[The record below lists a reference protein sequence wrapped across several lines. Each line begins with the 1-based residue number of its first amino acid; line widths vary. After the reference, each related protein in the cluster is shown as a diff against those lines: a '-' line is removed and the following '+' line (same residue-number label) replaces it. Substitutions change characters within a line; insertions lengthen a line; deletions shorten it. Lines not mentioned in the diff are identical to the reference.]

1 MKTVLKGTVIAL
13 GLTGAMLVAA
23 SPASA
28 ADVGI
33 RIGGAG
39 VGVQIGNGHY
49 YDSHHRRQS
58 YNYPSDW
65 KTYHHPQTWY
75 RSHQQWNDQSGQD
88 WYRR

>member
-1 MKTVLKGTVIAL
+1 MKTILRSTIIAL

-33 RIGGAG
+33 RIGGPG

-65 KTYHHPQTWY
+65 KTYHHPQNWY
-75 RSHQQWNDQSGQD
+75 RSHQQWNDQNGHD